1 MAILVHQIRHAWWRR
16 WLALLALLTSTVCT
30 QQASAQTVS
39 RETQLKAVLLYN
51 LTQFVE
57 WPGSAFSGSNA
68 PLVIGILGQD
78 TFGRVL
84 DDAVRGEKYNSRL
97 IVIRR
102 CLTVEEATG
111 CQILF
116 ISSSESAKVPEIL
129 PQLKGRAILT
139 VGDFDGF
146 VRAGGMVRF
155 VKSPQDKIRLK
166 INAEAAKAAD
176 LSVSGK
182 LLRVADIIRPDQD

>member
-1 MAILVHQIRHAWWRR
+1 MALLIPRVGSAWRR
-16 WLALLALLTSTVCT
+16 YWLAALTLLTSTACT
-30 QQASAQTVS
+30 QHATAQTIS

-78 TFGRVL
+78 AFGRVL
-84 DDAVRGEKYNSRL
+84 DDTVRGEKYNSRP
-97 IVIRR
+97 IVVRR
-102 CLTVEEATG
+102 CLKVEEAIG

-155 VKSPQDKIRLK
+155 SKSPQDKIRLK
-166 INAEAAKAAD
+166 INADATKAAE

-182 LLRVADIIRPDQD
+182 LLRVAEIIHPEQD

>member
-1 MAILVHQIRHAWWRR
+1 MAILIHRIRHAWWRC
-16 WLALLALLTSTVCT
+16 WLVLLVLLMSTVCT
-30 QQASAQTVS
+30 QHATAQTVS

-78 TFGRVL
+78 AFGRIL
-84 DDAVRGEKYNSRL
+84 DDAVRGEKYNNRA
-97 IVIRR
+97 IVVRR
-102 CLTVEEATG
+102 CQTVGEASG

-116 ISSSESAKVPEIL
+116 VSSSESTRLAEIL

-155 VKSPQDKIRLK
+155 TKSSQDKIRLK
-166 INAEAAKAAD
+166 INAEAAKAAE

-182 LLRVADIIRPDQD
+182 LLRVADVIRPEQD

>member
-1 MAILVHQIRHAWWRR
+1 MEILTHRIRHTWWRC

-30 QQASAQTVS
+30 HHADAQTVS

-57 WPGSAFSGSNA
+57 WPGSVFSGSNA

-78 TFGRVL
+78 AFGRVL
-84 DDAVRGEKYNSRL
+84 DDAVRGEKYNTRP
-97 IVIRR
+97 IVVRR
-102 CLTVEEATG
+102 CQTIEEG
-111 CQILF
+111 CSCQILF
-116 ISSSESAKVPEIL
+116 VSSSESSKLSEIIS
-129 PQLKGRAILT
+129 QLKGREVLT

-146 VRAGGMVRF
+146 VRAGGMIRF
-155 VKSPQDKIRLK
+155 TKSSQDKIRLR
-166 INAEAAKAAD
+166 INADAAKAAE

-182 LLRVADIIRPDQD
+182 LLRVAEIIRPEQD